1 MASVRRWHSGWQT
14 RWRDPAG
21 RQRTKSFRRKS
32 DAKQFANRVEVE
44 KERGTYVDP
53 QLGKLLFADWAHE
66 WLQTKMNLRASS
78 WTRDES
84 YLRNHVMPTFGN
96 IALAR
101 IDKLLVQAW
110 VRELVEKGL
119 HPATVKEC
127 YRILRSILNEA
138 ADSRLI
144 VESPCRNVTL
154 PRVPKTEQRFLS
166 AGQVEQLAEAT
177 DPQFRALFTAPF
189 TSGAAGASSSAS
201 RRARLS
207 LLKREVRIVGTL
219 EEVPG
224 GVRYVE
230 ETKTSASRRTIIIP
244 AFLVDLLA
252 AHLKRAP
259 ESEFVF
265 STKDGSPIRRS
276 NFRQRVWK
284 PAVKTPGPDE
294 HLRFHDLRH
303 TCAVAVDRAGR
314 SPEGDPG
321 PARSLLDHHDSG
333 PLRPPDAVARTPTR
347 SEPRRD
353 ARRRR
358 EDVDQTWTKG
368 DAEVISVPRAGR
380 RKHRS
385 TCGFG
390 GWAVLGSNQRPL
402 RCKRSALPLS

>member
-21 RQRTKSFRRKS
+21 RQRTKSFKRKS

-44 KERGTYVDP
+44 MQRGTYVDP

-84 YLRNHVMPTFGN
+84 YLRNHVMPTFGT

-154 PRVPKTEQRFLS
+154 PRVPQTEQRFLT
-166 AGQVEQLAEAT
+166 APEVEQLVEAT
-177 DPQFRALFTAPF
+177 DPQFRTLVY
-189 TSGAAGASSSAS
+189 SAVYLGC
-201 RRARLS
+201 RWGELVGLKRARLN
-207 LLKREVRIVGTL
+207 LLKREARIVGTL

-265 STKDGSPIRRS
+265 STRDGRPIRRS
-276 NFRQRVWK
+276 NFRQRVWM
-284 PAVKTPGPDE
+284 PAVKKSGLDAK
-294 HLRFHDLRH
+294 LRFHDLRH
-303 TCAVAVDRAGR
+303 TCASLLIEQGAHPKEIQARLGHSSITTTLDRYGHLMPSLGHQLAVDLDEMRKK
-314 SPEGDPG
+314 
-321 PARSLLDHHDSG
+321 ARS
-333 PLRPPDAVARTPTR
+333 
-347 SEPRRD
+347 
-353 ARRRR
+353 
-358 EDVDQTWTKG
+358 DVDQTWTKA
-368 DAEVISVPRAGR
+368 DAEVISFPEPNDENTGLPADSEGGR
-380 RKHRS
+380 CWVRTS
-385 TCGFG
+385 DPCVVS
-390 GWAVLGSNQRPL
+390 AVLFH
-402 RCKRSALPLS
+402 